1 MNNNAIENVKCSL
14 DELNQAKAKLESAV
28 GTVEKPENKKM
39 IQSSLDSV
47 CSTIKQVESTVNN
60 YKESTK

>member
-28 GTVEKPENKKM
+28 GTVEKAENKKL
-39 IQSSLDSV
+39 IQNSLDSV